1 METFVN
7 NIEEYIYKSI
17 LVYRSI
23 LITNN
28 EHESFILHK
37 LMVKNDHYPII
48 INTIDEYIDYNNI
61 DNRIIIITISNFI
74 QLINHLNKDNN
85 IIDTSSYNFIAF
97 SYTIGQS
104 IINKMILYY
113 MELTDNNLNNTII
126 LDKNYYNMLYLQ
138 NNIS

>member
-28 EHESFILHK
+28 EKESIILHK
-37 LMVKNDHYPII
+37 LMVKNDHNPVI
-48 INTIDEYIDYNNI
+48 INTVNEYIDYNVI
-61 DNRIIIITISNFI
+61 DNRIIIITISNF
-74 QLINHLNKDNN
+74 LTLLNHLNKDNN
-85 IIDTSSYNFIAF
+85 IVNTSSYNFIAF

-104 IINKMILYY
+104 IINNMISYY

-138 NNIS
+138 NNIF